1 MVDYS
6 TMYFDFVKKIEIA
19 TPEEMEEILLDKNY
33 ISHPYVRPYTLH
45 NTNYETTKYLVEE
58 KGFAIENEDNIGET
72 PVFHAKGE
80 KLKYLISLGAN
91 VNKINSYGENPLFSN
106 TYKESLAM
114 LIEAGADIHKINQFG
129 NNILWYLTKEQ
140 IETVLKYGEPNFY
153 QVSNEN
159 QNLLFIADMETIDL
173 FISKGVDPFLI
184 DNEGNNILLHI
195 VNKEFN
201 YNDNEFEPLL
211 AKFLYMGLSPYHK
224 NNKGECAWDNF
235 SDELKEKYEKEIL
248 SLFNQKDLYDIINPE
263 EKKIKPRM

>member
-1 MVDYS
+1 MVDHS

-58 KGFAIENEDNIGET
+58 KGFTIENEDNIGET

-184 DNEGNNILLHI
+184 DNEGDNILLHI

-201 YNDNEFEPLL
+201 YNDSELKPLL

-224 NNKGECAWDNF
+224 NNKGECAWDKF
-235 SDELKEKYEKEIL
+235 SM
-248 SLFNQKDLYDIINPE
+248 N
-263 EKKIKPRM
+263 